1 MAYTGEEDE
10 IIKSLEAGNVSMNTS
25 NSLIN
30 GGAALFGMKADLQF
44 GKLRVNALFAQ
55 QESESKTV
63 SSKGGV
69 QTKPFEIKVD
79 EYDENRHFFL
89 GHYFYDNYDKFME
102 SLPTV
107 TSGIEISKIEV
118 WVTNK
123 RGNYDQSRNIVA
135 FTDLGEN
142 ESRNIGNT
150 ALVMPSGTDRR
161 PNNSA
166 NNLYTTLTT
175 QFTDARKISMV
186 NDALKG
192 SMEGGRDFENRE
204 CPFARVI

>member
-1 MAYTGEEDE
+1 
-10 IIKSLEAGNVSMNTS
+10 
-25 NSLIN
+25 
-30 GGAALFGMKADLQF
+30 
-44 GKLRVNALFAQ
+44 
-55 QESESKTV
+55 
-63 SSKGGV
+63 
-69 QTKPFEIKVD
+69 
-79 EYDENRHFFL
+79 
-89 GHYFYDNYDKFME
+89 ME

-192 SMEGGRDFENRE
+192 SMEGGRDFEKIE
-204 CPFARVI
+204 SARLLESSEYTLNKKLGYISLRTQLQADEVLGVAFSFIYNGKTYRCRKRSLS